1 MIIPVF
7 LTKYLF
13 CSIKAGRIVVFT
25 QGRQTGKKAVVVK
38 VFDEGTKS
46 RPYGH
51 ALVMGIEKAPLPVT
65 KRMSQRKTAKRQR
78 VKPFVQF
85 VNYSHIIPTRYT
97 LPSETFD
104 CKSWVSEQQM
114 ETPEGRTAAKMAF
127 KTLMKDKFKTMPAD
141 KSGKPLKDLVFLKTK
156 LRF

>member
-1 MIIPVF
+1 
-7 LTKYLF
+7 
-13 CSIKAGRIVVFT
+13 VFT

-38 VFDEGTKS
+38 VFDEGTKA

-65 KRMSQRKTAKRQR
+65 NKMSQKKTAKRQR
-78 VKPFVQF
+78 VKPFVQY

-104 CKSWVSEQQM
+104 CKNWVSDQQM

-127 KTLMKDKFKTMPAD
+127 KNLMKDKFKSVPAD